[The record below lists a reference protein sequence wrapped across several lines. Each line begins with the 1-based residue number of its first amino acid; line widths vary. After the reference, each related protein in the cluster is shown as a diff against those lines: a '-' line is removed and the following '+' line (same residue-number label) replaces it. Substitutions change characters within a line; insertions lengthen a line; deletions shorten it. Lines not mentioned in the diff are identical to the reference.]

1 MKRLLYI
8 AAVALLTAACSNE
21 NEELNTEKLVPVTVQ
36 VSDFSI
42 SLDEPETRA
51 AQNIADYAGIK
62 VITLVFYDANGTEV
76 YKTTRQ
82 KSDNTTYTTFGRFNL
97 NLYKGSYKMVVL
109 GYGQSEGDVFTL
121 TSPTEA
127 AFTGAHARE
136 TFAATQPVSITG
148 TNAVNLSATL
158 NRIVSK
164 LMLYSSDYRTEDAT
178 NIRVTFSAGGKSFNP
193 TTGLALSNDGLT
205 NTVSIS
211 SEVGTPSSS
220 VSYLFLASDEQSIDV
235 TIDVLNAQGNS
246 ISHRVVNSVPFKR
259 NRTTNL
265 TGAIYSAPI
274 TSTFQVDADWLPPYE
289 VSF

>member
-21 NEELNTEKLVPVTVQ
+21 NEELDTEKLVPVTVQ

-62 VITLVFYDANGTEV
+62 VITLAFYDANGTEV

-136 TFAATQPVSITG
+136 TFAATQSVSITG

-164 LMLYSSDYRTEDAT
+164 LILSSSDYRTEDAT

-211 SEVGTPSSS
+211 SEVGNPSSS
-220 VSYLFLASDEQSIDV
+220 SA
-235 TIDVLNAQGNS
+235 
-246 ISHRVVNSVPFKR
+246 ISF
-259 NRTTNL
+259 
-265 TGAIYSAPI
+265 
-274 TSTFQVDADWLPPYE
+274 WLLM
-289 VSF
+289 SRA

>member
-21 NEELNTEKLVPVTVQ
+21 NEELDTEKLVPVTVQ

-62 VITLVFYDANGTEV
+62 VITLAFYDANGTEV

-164 LMLYSSDYRTEDAT
+164 LILSSSDYRTEDAT

-211 SEVGTPSSS
+211 SEVGNPSSS

-246 ISHRVVNSVPFKR
+246 ISHRVVNSVPFKC

-274 TSTFQVDADWLPPYE
+274 TSTFQVNADWLPPYE